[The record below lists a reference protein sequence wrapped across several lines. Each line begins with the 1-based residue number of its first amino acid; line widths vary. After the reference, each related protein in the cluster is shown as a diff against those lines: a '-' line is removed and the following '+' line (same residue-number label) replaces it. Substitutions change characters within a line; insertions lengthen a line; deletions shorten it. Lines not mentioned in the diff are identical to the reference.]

1 MESHTC
7 FTPESDHQ
15 NHPTVGELLTPR
27 WLVDDCKI
35 KYRPSQLQEDGTV
48 TKLLFCYQTA
58 WQRRL
63 HLYGQQMCLLDATY
77 RTCRYSV
84 PLFFLCVRTNVC
96 SAVVGLFV
104 TQSETTA
111 DVKEALQVFK
121 EWNADWSPS
130 HFMVDF
136 SEVEIGALEEEF
148 QGSKVLLCDFHRVKA
163 WVEWCRKKDHGEAK
177 VWKDNDKVRAWF
189 SNKWL
194 PEAKRWVPV
203 FRDEDLKV
211 AIYTNNGVE
220 RQN

>member
-1 MESHTC
+1 M
-7 FTPESDHQ
+7 
-15 NHPTVGELLTPR
+15 
-27 WLVDDCKI
+27 
-35 KYRPSQLQEDGTV
+35 PSQLQEDGTV

-63 HLYGQQMCLLDATY
+63 LHLYGQQMCLLDNTY

-96 SAVVGLFV
+96 YAVVGLFV

-121 EWNADWSPS
+121 EWNPDWSPS

-148 QGSKVLLCDFHRVKA
+148 QGEIAVT
-163 WVEWCRKKDHGEAK
+163 VEIC
-177 VWKDNDKVRAWF
+177 
-189 SNKWL
+189 
-194 PEAKRWVPV
+194 
-203 FRDEDLKV
+203 
-211 AIYTNNGVE
+211 
-220 RQN
+220 